1 MMYSHYR
8 RYQTCC
14 ICYNYYYATGI
25 YSINQVEEQLLDNF
39 NYVAGIVPLLKHYI
53 KSVSC

>member
-1 MMYSHYR
+1 M
-8 RYQTCC
+8 C
-14 ICYNYYYATGI
+14 IFCYYAIKI
-25 YSINQVEEQLLDNF
+25 YSIIQVEEQLLDNF